1 MDIIQLSNT
10 NHLFKLTNTRFPV
23 RFTKGIIQIG
33 FIISD
38 DFVWSQVGRQ
48 SVVKVTKYL
57 LKYFLGFYIHQCIE
71 DWVILK

>member
-10 NHLFKLTNTRFPV
+10 NHLFKLTNTRIPV
-23 RFTKGIIQIG
+23 CFTKSIIQIG

-38 DFVWSQVGRQ
+38 DLVWSQVGRQ

-57 LKYFLGFYIHQCIE
+57 LKYFLGFYIHQRIE